1 MDSLK
6 FILEKLSQYSI
17 LTNILPGAVL
27 CIILTYLVGYDM
39 LFLDDW
45 FLQGIVFYFVGM
57 VNNRFG
63 SLVVEPLLKKCGFLK
78 FSPYKDFMRAEKVDP
93 KIETLSTENNV
104 FRSYNSLGVLA
115 IFALIFKAIE
125 NNCAWVQNC
134 CCQCKTAIILLL
146 LLVLFGFSYRKQTSY
161 VYRRVNNAIKNEE
174 KQMYSDYEGS
184 CNSAK

>member
-1 MDSLK
+1 MDAVK
-6 FILEKLSQYSI
+6 FILEKLSQYNL
-17 LTNILPGAVL
+17 LTNIFPGTVL
-27 CIILTYLVGYDM
+27 CIILTYLIGYDM

-63 SLVVEPLLKKCGFLK
+63 SLVVESLLKKCGFLK
-78 FSPYKDFMRAEKVDP
+78 FVPYEDFMRAEKADP

-104 FRSYNSLGVLA
+104 FRSYISLGVLT

-134 CCQCKTAIILLL
+134 CSQCKTAIILLL
-146 LLVLFGFSYRKQTSY
+146 LLVLFCCSYRKQTSY
-161 VYRRVNNAIKNEE
+161 VYRRVNNAIKNTENQDDS
-174 KQMYSDYEGS
+174 KVS
-184 CNSAK
+184 